1 MKKTVMNNLKRLQTY
16 MGTASGWYETDDDC
30 WQHCRKATE
39 DEYDLIQLMWL
50 DTTEGDPGSP
60 DREYIVVAAH
70 IDLLETD
77 WELAIGGYYDS
88 LQQMQECYDGL
99 SVEELKPLIAEC
111 AFENLHG
118 EGEYDFVSGMLTR
131 QEAENLIKE
140 YIGFCNNITL
150 VC

>member
-1 MKKTVMNNLKRLQTY
+1 MDNLKRLQTY
-16 MGTASGWYETDDDC
+16 MGVASGWYETDDDC
-30 WQHCRKATE
+30 RQHCRKVTE

-50 DTTEGDPGSP
+50 DTTEDDPGCP

-77 WELAIGGYYDS
+77 WELAIDGHYDS

-99 SVEELKPLIAEC
+99 SIEELKPLIAEC
-111 AFENLHG
+111 AFENLNDVS
-118 EGEYDFVSGMLTR
+118 EYDFVSGMLTR
-131 QEAENLIKE
+131 QEAENLIEE

-150 VC
+150 VF